1 MRSGWQCSRANKV
14 AGKEADVKDRLT
26 ICDTCAEI
34 GKDPSGEAWASE
46 LQKVVL
52 AKGFDIDVVTTS
64 CLNMCETPVS
74 FALQGAGKATYL
86 FSGTMPGSDTDDLM
100 ELLKLYLNAP
110 DGWIA
115 DARKAG
121 RLRFCL
127 RGSTPSL

>member
-14 AGKEADVKDRLT
+14 VGKEADVKDRLT
-26 ICDTCAEI
+26 ICDTCA
-34 GKDPSGEAWASE
+34 
-46 LQKVVL
+46 
-52 AKGFDIDVVTTS
+52 DVVTTS